1 MATLA
6 TFCTVVPA
14 AAGVTRAVNETVV
27 VCPWFS
33 MLTGHVTVP
42 DAAVQPSA
50 EETNSSPT
58 GSGSLTTPAVGASPL
73 GPPPA
78 SPIGMSLVTVNV

>member
-6 TFCTVVPA
+6 TFCTVVPE

-27 VCPWFS
+27 VCPWLS
-33 MLTGHVTVP
+33 VLTGYVTVP
-42 DAAVQPSA
+42 DAAVQPGA
-50 EETNSSPT
+50 DETNSSPA

-73 GPPPA
+73 GPPRPRP
-78 SPIGMSLVTVNV
+78 SGCRW